1 MVTCNHVHLLVRDTG
16 ANVIA
21 RSMQLIAGGQEY
33 NERKGRHGAF
43 WEDRCHATAIET
55 DEHLHRCLVYI
66 DLNMVR
72 TGVVEHPNKLAEQR
86 LSSIQRSPKRYV
98 VLDLYGLLEL
108 CGFSKLADFQQV
120 HRQWIE
126 AELKRKL
133 AVRDARWSEAVAVGS
148 LAFVEEVKSEL
159 GAKALHR
166 ELEQVD
172 GTYGLRESSEA
183 YKGQFDLENGA
194 LSVKNTLPW
203 KRIT

>member
-1 MVTCNHVHLLVRDTG
+1 M
-16 ANVIA
+16 
-21 RSMQLIAGGQEY
+21 
-33 NERKGRHGAF
+33 
-43 WEDRCHATAIET
+43 
-55 DEHLHRCLVYI
+55 
-66 DLNMVR
+66 
-72 TGVVEHPNKLAEQR
+72 
-86 LSSIQRSPKRYV
+86 
-98 VLDLYGLLEL
+98 LDLYGLLEL

-172 GTYGLRESSEA
+172 GTHALRETGEA
-183 YKGQFDLENGA
+183 YKAQFDLENGA